1 MGGAT
6 NAENA
11 EEEDDDDDDE
21 EEEEKEEDAVAA
33 SAEEAEEAEE
43 AEVEVV
49 WKGSWWSCFAAVFF
63 KAFAVAARVK
73 SWDCTAG
80 ATLK

>member
-11 EEEDDDDDDE
+11 EEEE
-21 EEEEKEEDAVAA
+21 EEEEEEDAVAA

>member
-11 EEEDDDDDDE
+11 EEDDDDDDE
-21 EEEEKEEDAVAA
+21 EEEEEDAVAA

-63 KAFAVAARVK
+63 KAFAVAARAK